1 MINELKNLSV
11 GELFSRLHMAI
22 SELVSDASKIVEL
35 NSSVKMDS
43 IRDIRTDI
51 VKRLNSNEDIEEN
64 KTLIKVLDLFV
75 TDKSFLRMIKDDSE
89 EWLEF
94 LDVIEKNLNKVGDN
108 LSGEDKREIEKITH
122 AIDGARK
129 LIRK

>member
-1 MINELKNLSV
+1 M
-11 GELFSRLHMAI
+11 
-22 SELVSDASKIVEL
+22 
-35 NSSVKMDS
+35 
-43 IRDIRTDI
+43 
-51 VKRLNSNEDIEEN
+51 KRLNSNEDIEEN

-108 LSGEDKREIEKITH
+108 LSGEDKREIEKKGEWDIEC
-122 AIDGARK
+122 
-129 LIRK
+129 